1 MICIGDL
8 NCDIINPLHNNQQ
21 GKCLLDIC
29 DIYDLNS
36 LITSPTRI
44 STNRTSCL
52 DFILTNVPAFIKD
65 SGVIETGLSDHCLVY
80 AALNTKLMRPKADK
94 ITRRSFKNFD
104 QKAFL
109 RDLNTVPFSVAY
121 TFGDTN
127 DVYWCWEQLY
137 NQVLDDHAPI
147 TTTKKRQTTGSK
159 FITPDIRKS
168 MRERDRLKK
177 KSNKSRNH
185 EDWEKYRLIRNKIV
199 SMRRKAM
206 QDYFQRLCVDRY
218 ADQRKFWSTIKP
230 YIKKRKSKQN
240 GRIVLKDNERIIRD
254 KREVAEILNNFFTSF
269 GNTEQSISGVKPTP
283 NLSHIQQNFIPK
295 HPLSLKKTS
304 PVEVKEAML
313 KVKTNKATGYDNLP
327 PRAIK
332 ESAEILCYPFSVLF
346 NHILENSRIPQHWK
360 LGEVSPVFKKDCCLT
375 KSKLQTN
382 NYTTVLVENLR
393 NANSLQNQ
401 SLFR

>member
-1 MICIGDL
+1 
-8 NCDIINPLHNNQQ
+8 
-21 GKCLLDIC
+21 
-29 DIYDLNS
+29 
-36 LITSPTRI
+36 
-44 STNRTSCL
+44 
-52 DFILTNVPAFIKD
+52 
-65 SGVIETGLSDHCLVY
+65 
-80 AALNTKLMRPKADK
+80 MRPKADK

-137 NQVLDDHAPI
+137 DQVLDDHAPI

-168 MRERDRLKK
+168 MKERDRLKK

-240 GRIVLKDNERIIRD
+240 GRIVLKDNERII
-254 KREVAEILNNFFTSF
+254 KR
-269 GNTEQSISGVKPTP
+269 
-283 NLSHIQQNFIPK
+283 
-295 HPLSLKKTS
+295 
-304 PVEVKEAML
+304 
-313 KVKTNKATGYDNLP
+313 
-327 PRAIK
+327 
-332 ESAEILCYPFSVLF
+332 
-346 NHILENSRIPQHWK
+346 
-360 LGEVSPVFKKDCCLT
+360 
-375 KSKLQTN
+375 
-382 NYTTVLVENLR
+382 
-393 NANSLQNQ
+393 
-401 SLFR
+401 